1 MTSIPTKSD
10 ADLASISNI
19 ADTVLLTVRTMQRS
33 AQKDRAK
40 TRARLRDLFEEYVA
54 AVMSAAPR

>member
-1 MTSIPTKSD
+1 MSIPTKSD

-19 ADTVLLTVRTMQRS
+19 ADTVLLTVRAMQRS

-40 TRARLRDLFEEYVA
+40 MRARLRDLLEQYVA
-54 AVMSAAPR
+54 AVKSAAPR